1 MTTLTPPTAFFI
13 GAFEVPA
20 HIVTPAEV
28 EEQRRQQEEQAAKEA
43 RSKELKKARYEKRKA
58 EKREFTAR
66 KKAGLLTPEELEA
79 EEKRLAHSREWQK
92 EWREKRKAAEP
103 PKPPRNPGRKCM
115 RKPSLE
121 TRKRWNAMRITLS
134 QGGNHTTGKNRK
146 RSEPHKD

>member
-1 MTTLTPPTAFFI
+1 MSRPKNKDEYRAKLAETF
-13 GAFEVPA
+13 A
-20 HIVTPAEV
+20 HV
-28 EEQRRQQEEQAAKEA
+28 
-43 RSKELKKARYEKRKA
+43 L
-58 EKREFTAR
+58 
-66 KKAGLLTPEELEA
+66 
-79 EEKRLAHSREWQK
+79 EEKGLEWQK

-115 RKPSLE
+115 RKPPLE

>member
-1 MTTLTPPTAFFI
+1 MITLTPPTAFFI

-28 EEQRRQQEEQAAKEA
+28 EEQAAKEA

-79 EEKRLAHSREWQK
+79 EEKRLAHSREW
-92 EWREKRKAAEP
+92 REKRKAAEP
-103 PKPPRNPGRKCM
+103 PKPPKKKSIKELMELEKTGGRAYAGRNGTACGTPPEESR
-115 RKPSLE
+115 
-121 TRKRWNAMRITLS
+121 TA
-134 QGGNHTTGKNRK
+134 
-146 RSEPHKD
+146 